1 MSELHEQAED
11 IRNRAGIR
19 DAIFDGMKPVMKQM
33 NGFDAKYVK
42 RSEHIALYK
51 RFTNTFQRLTEA
63 RETEKQLN
71 NAYVKACIEREAA
84 RAALNEETRAKMALA
99 QKSFKDG
106 VRAGVVGACICCCLA
121 LIVIA
126 VLI

>member
-19 DAIFDGMKPVMKQM
+19 EAIFDGMKPVMKQM
-33 NGFDAKYVK
+33 NRFDAKYVK
-42 RSEHIALYK
+42 RSEHIALYE
-51 RFTNTFQRLTEA
+51 RFTSTFQRLAEA
-63 RETEKQLN
+63 RETEKLLN
-71 NAYVKACIEREAA
+71 DAVAEARIERD
-84 RAALNEETRAKMALA
+84 RAKRDATDLA

-106 VRAGVVGACICCCLA
+106 MRAGVTGSCIVFALA